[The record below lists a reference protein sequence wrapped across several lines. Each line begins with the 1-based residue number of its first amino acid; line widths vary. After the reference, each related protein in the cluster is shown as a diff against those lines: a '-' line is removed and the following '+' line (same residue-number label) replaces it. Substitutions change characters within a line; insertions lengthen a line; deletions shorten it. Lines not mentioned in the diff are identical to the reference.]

1 MERVSKVVVIVA
13 IVVVLV
19 VVQFRN
25 IYHDLVIRKI
35 QKKRHKEGI
44 KCRNEQIRLYR
55 YENLKIS
62 CILYQMILRGYNRL
76 F

>member
-1 MERVSKVVVIVA
+1 MERVSKIMVVVV

-25 IYHDLVIRKI
+25 MYHDLVIRKI
-35 QKKRHKEGI
+35 QKRHKEGI